1 MQESVRGILFRYGLS
16 FARARTGAL
25 RPLGLSLALA
35 AASFSALGCAHNP
48 KAVRGSD
55 TPGLD
60 HAAMGTGLDRRD
72 LSQMLR
78 ENVEAMKS
86 ARVVQVW
93 TSDNNPPVTVLPI
106 RNETSE
112 HIDSALGALISEVE
126 TNLINNFP
134 VRMISIESQKTLM
147 EEIQRQQHSEGAFDP
162 TQVASWGKQ
171 LGARYVVTGKVYS
184 TDERAPNA
192 HRVQYYLF
200 IRVISVETSEILF
213 QNEAAVTK
221 AIL

>member
-1 MQESVRGILFRYGLS
+1 MKRSPVLL
-16 FARARTGAL
+16 ARARARL
-25 RPLGLSLALA
+25 DVICVLALA
-35 AASFSALGCAHNP
+35 FGLSAGCHKP

-72 LSQMLR
+72 LSQMAR
-78 ENVEAMKS
+78 ENLDAMKNS
-86 ARVVQVW
+86 RVIQQW
-93 TSDNNPPVTVLPI
+93 AGEGRPPVTILPI

-112 HIDSALGALISEVE
+112 HIDSALGALISEME
-126 TNLINNFP
+126 TYLINNAP
-134 VRMISIESQKTLM
+134 VRVISMESQKQFM
-147 EEIQRQQHSEGAFDP
+147 EEIQRQQNSQGAFDP
-162 TQVASWGKQ
+162 AQVASWGKQ
-171 LGARYVVTGKVYS
+171 LGARYVLTGKVYT

-200 IRVISVETSEILF
+200 TRVVSVETSEVLF
-213 QNEAAVTK
+213 QHEAAVTK

>member
-1 MQESVRGILFRYGLS
+1 MEDEVMQQGVHGKFFRYG
-16 FARARTGAL
+16 AL
-25 RPLGLSLALA
+25 LLVALA
-35 AASFSALGCAHNP
+35 GLGCAGP

-78 ENVEAMKS
+78 ENVESMKT

-93 TSDNNPPVTVLPI
+93 TADNSPPVTVLPI

-134 VRMISIESQKTLM
+134 VRVISLESQKQLM

-162 TQVASWGKQ
+162 AQVASWGKQ

-192 HRVQYYLF
+192 RRVQYYLF
-200 IRVISVETSEILF
+200 IRVISVETSEVLF
-213 QNEAAVTK
+213 QHEAAVTK
-221 AIL
+221 AII

>member
-1 MQESVRGILFRYGLS
+1 MGIRLS
-16 FARARTGAL
+16 QRAKILMACGAMV
-25 RPLGLSLALA
+25 LAGM
-35 AASFSALGCAHNP
+35 GCSHTP

-60 HAAMGTGLDRRD
+60 YAAMGTGLDRRD

-78 ENVEAMKS
+78 ENMQAMQKS
-86 ARVVQVW
+86 RVYQVW
-93 TSDNNPPVTVLPI
+93 AGEDRPPVSVLPI

-126 TNLINNFP
+126 TQLVNDAP
-134 VRMISIESQKTLM
+134 VRVISLENQKQLM
-147 EEIQRQQHSEGAFDP
+147 EEIQRQQNSQGAFDP
-162 TQVASWGKQ
+162 SQVASWGKQ
-171 LGARYVVTGKVYS
+171 LGARYVITGKVYS
-184 TDERAPNA
+184 TDERAPKA

-200 IRVISVETSEILF
+200 IRVISVETSEVLF
-213 QNEAAVTK
+213 QNQAAVTK

>member
-1 MQESVRGILFRYGLS
+1 MQTSVHGKLFRHGP
-16 FARARTGAL
+16 R
-25 RPLGLSLALA
+25 LALA
-35 AASFSALGCAHNP
+35 AALLAMPAVGCAGP

-78 ENVEAMKS
+78 EIVEAMRTS
-86 ARVVQVW
+86 RVVQVW
-93 TSDNNPPVTVLPI
+93 NDNPPVSVLPI

-126 TNLINNFP
+126 TSLINNFP
-134 VRMISIESQKTLM
+134 VRVISLESQKQLM
-147 EEIQRQQHSEGAFDP
+147 EEIQRQQHSQGAFDP
-162 TQVASWGKQ
+162 AQVASWGKQ
-171 LGARYVVTGKVYS
+171 LGARYVITGKVYS

-192 HRVQYYLF
+192 RRVQYYLF
-200 IRVISVETSEILF
+200 IRVISVETSEVLF
-213 QNEAAVTK
+213 QKEAAVTK
-221 AIL
+221 AII

>member
-1 MQESVRGILFRYGLS
+1 MNMSVCGKLFRSGRALGMVALLS
-16 FARARTGAL
+16 G
-25 RPLGLSLALA
+25 
-35 AASFSALGCAHNP
+35 ASFGALGCAGP

-78 ENVEAMKS
+78 ENVEAMKTS
-86 ARVVQVW
+86 RVVQVW
-93 TSDNNPPVTVLPI
+93 TADNSPPVSVLPI

-126 TNLINNFP
+126 TSLINNFP
-134 VRMISIESQKTLM
+134 VRVISLDSQKQLM
-147 EEIQRQQHSEGAFDP
+147 EEIQRQQHSQGAFDP
-162 TQVASWGKQ
+162 AQVASWGKQ
-171 LGARYVVTGKVYS
+171 LGARYVITGKVYS

-192 HRVQYYLF
+192 RRVQYYLF
-200 IRVISVETSEILF
+200 IRVIAVETSEVLF
-213 QNEAAVTK
+213 QKEAAVTK

>member
-1 MQESVRGILFRYGLS
+1 MTRAGRLLGVMLCAVGL
-16 FARARTGAL
+16 T
-25 RPLGLSLALA
+25 A
-35 AASFSALGCAHNP
+35 AGCGGGP

-78 ENVEAMKS
+78 ENLEAMHGS
-86 ARVVQVW
+86 RVYQVW
-93 TSDNNPPVTVLPI
+93 ASEDRPPVSVLPI

-126 TNLINNFP
+126 TDLINNAP
-134 VRMISIESQKTLM
+134 VRVVSLESQAQLM
-147 EEIQRQQHSEGAFDP
+147 EEIKRQQHSQGAFDES
-162 TQVASWGKQ
+162 QVASWGKQ
-171 LGARYVVTGKVYS
+171 LGARYVITGKVYT
-184 TDERAPNA
+184 TDERSPNA

-200 IRVISVETSEILF
+200 IRVVSVETSEVLF
-213 QNEAAVTK
+213 QHQAAVTK
-221 AIL
+221 AII

>member
-1 MQESVRGILFRYGLS
+1 MKQSLMHRLFRSGRAALLLAGLIS
-16 FARARTGAL
+16 
-25 RPLGLSLALA
+25 A
-35 AASFSALGCAHNP
+35 AGCAHKP

-60 HAAMGTGLDRRD
+60 YAAMGTGLDRRD

-78 ENVEAMKS
+78 ENMEAMKGS
-86 ARVVQVW
+86 RVYQVW
-93 TSDNNPPVTVLPI
+93 SAEGRPPVTVLPI

-126 TNLINNFP
+126 TNLINNAP
-134 VRMISIESQKTLM
+134 VRVISIESQKQLM
-147 EEIQRQQHSEGAFDP
+147 EEIQRQQHSQGAFDP

-171 LGARYVVTGKVYS
+171 LGARYVVTGKVYT
-184 TDERAPNA
+184 TDERSPNA

-200 IRVISVETSEILF
+200 IRVISVETSEVLF
-213 QNEAAVTK
+213 QNQAAVTK
-221 AIL
+221 AII

>member
-1 MQESVRGILFRYGLS
+1 MQTSVHGKRFGQT
-16 FARARTGAL
+16 RA
-25 RPLGLSLALA
+25 LALA
-35 AASFSALGCAHNP
+35 AALLSTSAFGCAGP

-78 ENVEAMKS
+78 EIIEGMRTS
-86 ARVVQVW
+86 RVTQVW
-93 TSDNNPPVTVLPI
+93 SGDNNPPVSVLPI

-112 HIDSALGALISEVE
+112 HIDSALGALISEIE

-134 VRMISIESQKTLM
+134 VRMISLESQKQLM
-147 EEIQRQQHSEGAFDP
+147 EEIQRQQHSQGAFDP
-162 TQVASWGKQ
+162 AQVASWGKQ

-192 HRVQYYLF
+192 RRVQYYLF

-213 QNEAAVTK
+213 QKEAAVTK
-221 AIL
+221 AII

>member
-1 MQESVRGILFRYGLS
+1 MKQSVHGKIYRYG
-16 FARARTGAL
+16 RAL
-25 RPLGLSLALA
+25 VLA
-35 AASFSALGCAHNP
+35 ACTLGTSSAVIGCHKP
-48 KAVRGSD
+48 QAVRGSD

-78 ENVEAMKS
+78 ENIEAMKT
-86 ARVVQVW
+86 ARVVQAW
-93 TSDNNPPVTVLPI
+93 TADNNPPVTVLPI

-134 VRMISIESQKTLM
+134 VRMISIESQKQMM

-162 TQVASWGKQ
+162 AQVASWGKQ

-200 IRVISVETSEILF
+200 IRVIAVETSEILF
-213 QNEAAVTK
+213 QHEAAVTK

>member
-1 MQESVRGILFRYGLS
+1 MKQGHKLL
-16 FARARTGAL
+16 A
-25 RPLGLSLALA
+25 LGLCVGLMG
-35 AASFSALGCAHNP
+35 ASGCAHKP

-78 ENVEAMKS
+78 ENMDAMKN
-86 ARVVQVW
+86 ARVMQVW
-93 TSDNNPPVTVLPI
+93 AQENRPPVSVLPI

-112 HIDSALGALISEVE
+112 HIESALGALISEVE
-126 TNLINNFP
+126 TQLVNNAP
-134 VRMISIESQKTLM
+134 VRVISLENQQQLM
-147 EEIQRQQHSEGAFDP
+147 QEIQRQQNSQGAFDES
-162 TQVASWGKQ
+162 QVSSWGKQ
-171 LGARYVVTGKVYS
+171 LGARYVITGKVYT
-184 TDERAPNA
+184 TDERSPNA

-200 IRVISVETSEILF
+200 MRVISVETSEVLF
-213 QNEAAVTK
+213 QNQAAVTK

>member
-1 MQESVRGILFRYGLS
+1 METSVHGKRFRHS
-16 FARARTGAL
+16 HA
-25 RPLGLSLALA
+25 LALA
-35 AASFSALGCAHNP
+35 AALLSTSAFGCAGP

-78 ENVEAMKS
+78 EIVEGMRTS
-86 ARVVQVW
+86 RVTQVW
-93 TSDNNPPVTVLPI
+93 GADNNPPVSVLPI

-112 HIDSALGALISEVE
+112 HIDSALGALISEIE

-134 VRMISIESQKTLM
+134 VRMISLESQKQLM
-147 EEIQRQQHSEGAFDP
+147 EEIQRQQHSQGAFDP
-162 TQVASWGKQ
+162 AQVASWGKQ

-192 HRVQYYLF
+192 RRVQYYLF

-213 QNEAAVTK
+213 QKEAAVTK
-221 AIL
+221 AII

>member
-1 MQESVRGILFRYGLS
+1 MKMSHNL
-16 FARARTGAL
+16 
-25 RPLGLSLALA
+25 LALA
-35 AASFSALGCAHNP
+35 LCFGLLGASGCAHHP

-60 HAAMGTGLDRRD
+60 YAAMGTGLDRRD

-78 ENVEAMKS
+78 ENMEAMKGS
-86 ARVVQVW
+86 RVYQVW
-93 TSDNNPPVTVLPI
+93 AQEDRPPVSMLPI

-112 HIDSALGALISEVE
+112 HIESALGALISEVE
-126 TNLINNFP
+126 TQLVNTAP
-134 VRMISIESQKTLM
+134 VRVVSLEHQPQLM
-147 EEIQRQQHSEGAFDP
+147 QEIQRQQNSQGAFDAS
-162 TQVASWGKQ
+162 QVASWGKQ
-171 LGARYVVTGKVYS
+171 LGARYVITGKVFT

-200 IRVISVETSEILF
+200 MRVISVETSEVLF
-213 QNEAAVTK
+213 QNQAAVTK

>member
-1 MQESVRGILFRYGLS
+1 MQKSLF
-16 FARARTGAL
+16 GA
-25 RPLGLSLALA
+25 AVFA
-35 AASFSALGCAHNP
+35 AAVATASMSAGCHKP

-60 HAAMGTGLDRRD
+60 YAAMGTGLDRRD

-78 ENVEAMKS
+78 ENLDAMKGS
-86 ARVVQVW
+86 RVYTVW
-93 TSDNNPPVTVLPI
+93 AGENRPPVTILPI

-126 TNLINNFP
+126 TNLINEAP
-134 VRMISIESQKTLM
+134 VRVVSMESQKQLM
-147 EEIQRQQHSEGAFDP
+147 EEIQRQQNSQGAFDE

-171 LGARYVVTGKVYS
+171 LGARYVVTGKVYT
-184 TDERAPNA
+184 TDERSPNA

-200 IRVISVETSEILF
+200 IRVISVETSEVMF
-213 QNEAAVTK
+213 QNKASVTK

>member
-1 MQESVRGILFRYGLS
+1 MAI
-16 FARARTGAL
+16 GA
-25 RPLGLSLALA
+25 GVVTSTAC
-35 AASFSALGCAHNP
+35 SHNP

-78 ENVEAMKS
+78 ENLAAMKTS
-86 ARVVQVW
+86 RVYQVW
-93 TSDNNPPVTVLPI
+93 AGESRPPVTVLPI

-126 TNLINNFP
+126 TDLINNAP
-134 VRMISIESQKTLM
+134 VRVISIETQKQLM
-147 EEIQRQQHSEGAFDP
+147 EEIQRQQYSEGAFDP
-162 TQVASWGKQ
+162 AQVASWGKQ
-171 LGARYVVTGKVYS
+171 LGARYVVTGKVYT
-184 TDERAPNA
+184 TDERTPNA
-192 HRVQYYLF
+192 RRVQYYLF
-200 IRVISVETSEILF
+200 IRVVSVETSEIMF
-213 QNEAAVTK
+213 QNQAAVTK